1 MLELAGLTLRP
12 KVPNSGLLRF
22 VSVMEERFLGLSHTT
37 DDLSSEPYHHKL
49 LTTPRQIRVLE
60 LSGSTDRVS
69 GLHCELVEVSLDAAP
84 EYEALSY
91 SWDAQSPSHP
101 IATPNGTL
109 LITPNCASALKQLR
123 PETKS
128 RTLWIDSICID
139 QFNIEE
145 RNAQVKLMGRFI
157 GAQIWC

>member
-1 MLELAGLTLRP
+1 MSELAGLTLRP

-22 VSVMEERFLGLSHTT
+22 VSVMEERFLGLSQTT

-91 SWDAQSPSHP
+91 SWDAPSHP
-101 IATPNGTL
+101 QLRIGLEA
-109 LITPNCASALKQLR
+109 ITPRDKKQNFMDRFDMYRSVQYRRTKCAGEADGGDLS
-123 PETKS
+123 
-128 RTLWIDSICID
+128 
-139 QFNIEE
+139 
-145 RNAQVKLMGRFI
+145 GRKY
-157 GAQIWC
+157 GVDMAW

>member
-1 MLELAGLTLRP
+1 
-12 KVPNSGLLRF
+12 
-22 VSVMEERFLGLSHTT
+22 
-37 DDLSSEPYHHKL
+37 
-49 LTTPRQIRVLE
+49 
-60 LSGSTDRVS
+60 
-69 GLHCELVEVSLDAAP
+69 VSLDAAP

-101 IATPNGTL
+101 IATSNGTL

-123 PETKS
+123 PEKES

-145 RNAQVKLMGRFI
+145 RNAQVKLMGEIYRNANMVLVWLGDDDAKGKSKKAMEIIVEFGNYEKSKDVGYQRHLAERVKDLMKGMNVDAEKRI
-157 GAQIWC
+157 LLTWG